1 MSNNVRIHRD
11 NRFVHSLNLPTFTV
25 YNMRSIW
32 SKINNLAEDIEE
44 RNVDISFLSEVWEKK
59 ESKKHQKGIENLLEM
74 KGISYISTPRP
85 GTKRGGG
92 TAIAAN
98 PVKFFLSKLNI
109 EIPKPIE
116 VVWGLLRP
124 KKVVGSMSKII
135 LCSFYS
141 PPNSKKNN
149 LLIDHI
155 TFTLNKLKLLAI
167 DPNFHQIV
175 SLPTLNNKIL
185 DIVITDLHRF
195 YVEPVIINPIEV
207 DVLGKG
213 VPSDHSGVFVPPLDS
228 NNTSRGTTK
237 EVKHVRPLPESDITL
252 FGESIK
258 SIDWSS
264 LLLEDQ
270 SSTALVDIF
279 ETITLDLVD
288 IHFPLKEITITAFD
302 KPWMTEELKALR
314 RSWQ

>member
-1 MSNNVRIHRD
+1 M
-11 NRFVHSLNLPTFTV
+11 HSLNLPTFTV

-141 PPNSKKNN
+141 PPNFRKKQ
-149 LLIDHI
+149 LID
-155 TFTLNKLKLLAI
+155 
-167 DPNFHQIV
+167 
-175 SLPTLNNKIL
+175 
-185 DIVITDLHRF
+185 
-195 YVEPVIINPIEV
+195 
-207 DVLGKG
+207 
-213 VPSDHSGVFVPPLDS
+213 
-228 NNTSRGTTK
+228 
-237 EVKHVRPLPESDITL
+237 RPHHCY
-252 FGESIK
+252 
-258 SIDWSS
+258 
-264 LLLEDQ
+264 LEQ
-270 SSTALVDIF
+270 TQ
-279 ETITLDLVD
+279 T
-288 IHFPLKEITITAFD
+288 
-302 KPWMTEELKALR
+302 
-314 RSWQ
+314 

>member
-1 MSNNVRIHRD
+1 M
-11 NRFVHSLNLPTFTV
+11 
-25 YNMRSIW
+25 
-32 SKINNLAEDIEE
+32 
-44 RNVDISFLSEVWEKK
+44 
-59 ESKKHQKGIENLLEM
+59 
-74 KGISYISTPRP
+74 
-85 GTKRGGG
+85 
-92 TAIAAN
+92 
-98 PVKFFLSKLNI
+98 
-109 EIPKPIE
+109 
-116 VVWGLLRP
+116 
-124 KKVVGSMSKII
+124 
-135 LCSFYS
+135 
-141 PPNSKKNN
+141 
-149 LLIDHI
+149 IDHI
-155 TFTLNKLKLLAI
+155 TVTLNKLKLEHPNAATIIAGDKNKLDHHRLLAI

-175 SLPTLNNKIL
+175 SLPTLNHKIL

-213 VPSDHSGVFVPPLDS
+213 VPSNHSGVFVPPLDS

-314 RSWQ
+314 RRRKRAYSKSHGRSPKYLAMRTEFTVKLKREALKYKEKIDAQVLEGKLGSAYAAVRMLGAGPNDASKKTFEITSFVDMGYSNQQSADLLDVNLLPPKIMD

>member
-1 MSNNVRIHRD
+1 M
-11 NRFVHSLNLPTFTV
+11 
-25 YNMRSIW
+25 
-32 SKINNLAEDIEE
+32 
-44 RNVDISFLSEVWEKK
+44 
-59 ESKKHQKGIENLLEM
+59 
-74 KGISYISTPRP
+74 
-85 GTKRGGG
+85 
-92 TAIAAN
+92 AIAAN

-124 KKVVGSMSKII
+124 KKVVVSMSKII

-155 TFTLNKLKLLAI
+155 TFTLNKLKLEHPNAATIIAGDKNKLDHHRLLAI

-175 SLPTLNNKIL
+175 SLPTLNHKIL

-213 VPSDHSGVFVPPLDS
+213 VPSNHSGVFVPPLDS
-228 NNTSRGTTK
+228 
-237 EVKHVRPLPESDITL
+237 
-252 FGESIK
+252 
-258 SIDWSS
+258 
-264 LLLEDQ
+264 
-270 SSTALVDIF
+270 
-279 ETITLDLVD
+279 
-288 IHFPLKEITITAFD
+288 
-302 KPWMTEELKALR
+302 
-314 RSWQ
+314 